1 MNDITDKQMLKL
13 YREVCRLQGETISK
27 IVGDLKEWKSVC
39 EKKDWTYS
47 KIVQQIEHDCTACQT
62 RCALRS
68 SELKRLHEGLPHKA
82 QETLKSLDLLD

>member
-1 MNDITDKQMLKL
+1 MADLTDKQMLKL
-13 YREVCRLQGETISK
+13 YREVCKLQGETISK
-27 IVGDLKEWKSVC
+27 IVSDLKEWKSVC

-47 KIVQQIEHDCTACQT
+47 KVVQQIERDCTACQM

-68 SELKRLHEGLPHKA
+68 VELQRIREGLPHKT